1 MSKLVEVIKADTIK
15 AMKAKEKLKVDTL
28 RMVTAALQ
36 NKKIEKRD
44 ELTDDEV
51 ISVLM
56 TLSKQRKDSIEQF
69 KKGGRDDLAD
79 KESAELVIIQGYLP
93 AQMSEEEVREVV
105 KEVIAATGAASPGD
119 MGKVMGQVMG
129 RLKGKADGKM
139 INAMVRELL
148 GA

>member
-1 MSKLVEVIKADTIK
+1 VSKLAEAIKADTIK
-15 AMKAKEKLKVDTL
+15 AMKAKEKLRVDTL
-28 RMVTAALQ
+28 RMVTAAIQ
-36 NKKIEKRD
+36 NKKIEKRE
-44 ELTDDEV
+44 ELSEDEV
-51 ISVLM
+51 LSVLM

-69 KKGGRDDLAD
+69 TKGGRDDLAD
-79 KESAELVIIQGYLP
+79 KETAELAIIQGYLP
-93 AQMSEEEVREVV
+93 AQLGEDEVREVV
-105 KEVIAATGAASPGD
+105 KEVIAATGATSPGD